1 MKLFHFSRCYSRT
14 SNMDTEHLAPEQNEI
29 IRRIEK
35 YISSNA
41 ELDLQKLDDSVK
53 LAENINPEILEFIKG
68 YLQVRLNDCNSENY
82 DNASARFGYYDI
94 AIHLSRSYGIIKIID
109 ANLIKSLISEVN
121 VYKPLET
128 SCCIQSFFTLIQMT
142 DFKTVLQSS
151 QEAITLLEQ
160 LFEKLVY
167 IYEKDDETIDED
179 EQIYVQDELFLI
191 SILKLVTIINPKII
205 LMVKKFEK
213 FSKNFAKIYIESL
226 GFITKTAKF
235 DEFNVNLNP
244 EHLNLLINHLNS
256 INLDDQKPAIT
267 ACQYLSI
274 HDFEKVKQRLF
285 RLVQQPDLEIRKR
298 CLETFVVRSKNLA
311 GCKSLCRIIG
321 FLDWLLLKRSESNKE
336 NTEIKFEI
344 VKAVQV
350 FARNQLKL
358 HSKIQLELARFVKD
372 GPHYDSTMRPPETAT
387 EEM

>member
-1 MKLFHFSRCYSRT
+1 M
-14 SNMDTEHLAPEQNEI
+14 PI
-29 IRRIEK
+29 V
-35 YISSNA
+35 A
-41 ELDLQKLDDSVK
+41 EWCAGQ
-53 LAENINPEILEFIKG
+53 
-68 YLQVRLNDCNSENY
+68 
-82 DNASARFGYYDI
+82 
-94 AIHLSRSYGIIKIID
+94 
-109 ANLIKSLISEVN
+109 
-121 VYKPLET
+121 
-128 SCCIQSFFTLIQMT
+128 
-142 DFKTVLQSS
+142 
-151 QEAITLLEQ
+151 
-160 LFEKLVY
+160 
-167 IYEKDDETIDED
+167 
-179 EQIYVQDELFLI
+179 
-191 SILKLVTIINPKII
+191 
-205 LMVKKFEK
+205 KFEK

-235 DEFNVNLNP
+235 DEFKVNLNP

-256 INLDDQKPAIT
+256 INLDDQKPAIS

-298 CLETFVVRSKNLA
+298 CLETFVVRSKKLA

-344 VKAVQV
+344 VKAVQI